1 MSDCKR
7 PTDSQKHPSQNSVNA
22 RVREINLNQLVEL
35 NDSFGYWISRNAYI
49 YSCKKDSPLLPPYK
63 HQIIP
68 YKSAGLVLRSGWM
81 TVIEDETIP
90 EVEYHR
96 YHILYRGIGFPNGEY
111 WMICD
116 FVPENFETDL
126 PYVSF
131 VDDSCQQAYPT
142 NMRICPSSRKSTIS
156 ISS

>member
-1 MSDCKR
+1 MSDCKKS
-7 PTDSQKHPSQNSVNA
+7 TDTQKHL
-22 RVREINLNQLVEL
+22 REIKLNQAVEL

-49 YSCKKDSPLLPPYK
+49 YSFRKDSLPLTPYK
-63 HQIIP
+63 HQILP
-68 YKSAGLVLRSGWM
+68 FKGAGLVFRSGWL
-81 TVIEDETIP
+81 TVIEDKTIP
-90 EVEYHR
+90 EDEFHK

-111 WMICD
+111 WKICD

-131 VDDSCQQAYPT
+131 VDDFCQQAYPT